1 MSDDDPKQEGSLE
14 LLGELIGDLPVPDGI
29 PLPGPVKRR
38 LWRVLGTLV
47 TGLADVP
54 SRILITLPQPIK
66 QQLDSLRQEG
76 FTTSGFIRAALERE
90 FKQRGLK
97 LKKGR

>member
-1 MSDDDPKQEGSLE
+1 MAGTNTGHTY
-14 LLGELIGDLPVPDGI
+14 LLTKEV
-29 PLPGPVKRR
+29 RM
-38 LWRVLGTLV
+38 TC
-47 TGLADVP
+47 A
-54 SRILITLPQPIK
+54 RILITLPQPIK
-66 QQLDSLRQEG
+66 KQLDSLRQEG

>member
-1 MSDDDPKQEGSLE
+1 M
-14 LLGELIGDLPVPDGI
+14 
-29 PLPGPVKRR
+29 
-38 LWRVLGTLV
+38 TC
-47 TGLADVP
+47 A
-54 SRILITLPQPIK
+54 RILITLPQPIK
-66 QQLDSLRQEG
+66 KQLDSLRQEG